1 MSTLAA
7 VLSGVDMLNMGG
19 LLDALLTFDFAKAM
33 IDNEIALMLKRVKKG
48 FDFSEENLALDVI
61 SEVGPGGMYMD
72 KPHTLERMR
81 RAAFLP
87 QIADRDSRPQWA
99 EKGSCDAQAHA
110 MKRVRDIL
118 IRDNPAVFSPDV
130 DTRIRAEFEGL
141 VAGDSIPPTGW
152 RQ

>member
-1 MSTLAA
+1 
-7 VLSGVDMLNMGG
+7 
-19 LLDALLTFDFAKAM
+19 M

-61 SEVGPGGMYMD
+61 AEVGPWGMYMD

-81 RAAFLP
+81 MAAFLP
-87 QIADRDSRPQWA
+87 KIADRDPRQQWA

-118 IRDNPAVFSPDV
+118 TRHNTAVFSPDV
-130 DTRIRAEFEGL
+130 DARIRAEFEGL
-141 VAGDSIPPTGW
+141 VAGDSIPPTSW
-152 RQ
+152 KQ